1 MPIHLF
7 KVIFSAGFSF
17 PSNESGYT
25 YAIFRSSHSEV
36 LLKKGVLKICGKLTG
51 EHPCRSAISIKLQR
65 Y

>member
-25 YAIFRSSHSEV
+25 YAIFRKSHSEV
-36 LLKKGVLKICGKLTG
+36 LLKKVFWKY
-51 EHPCRSAISIKLQR
+51 AANLQENTHAEVR
-65 Y
+65 LQ